1 MFSHLKVDTCFKD
14 PFWACCDRNFHF
26 STLSKPQ
33 NVDIILKTIERIAQL
48 CFKQL
53 RANPSVGSSSL
64 PATTSF
70 DREQSKYEMVM
81 WREIDLNVFVREYGW
96 YGG

>member
-1 MFSHLKVDTCFKD
+1 M
-14 PFWACCDRNFHF
+14 
-26 STLSKPQ
+26 
-33 NVDIILKTIERIAQL
+33 DIILKTIERIAQL